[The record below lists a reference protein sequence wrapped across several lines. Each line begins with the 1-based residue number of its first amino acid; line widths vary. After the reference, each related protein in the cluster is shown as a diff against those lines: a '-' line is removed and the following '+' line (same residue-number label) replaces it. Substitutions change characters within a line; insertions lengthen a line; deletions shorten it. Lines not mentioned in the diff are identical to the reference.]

1 MHIVS
6 HRGSSL
12 SSQRHPIHA
21 CAPVRCVVVVLFTR
35 LLFLFVP
42 LLFFQTFQMSSSE
55 FHERLKSKDLRDFR
69 LGTVASSD
77 HETPLTHNGSRHFRA
92 RPKLHK
98 KPREA
103 CKRSWSPIGI
113 LKSFTLTIPWNSAKL
128 VKISGIIARLHHIDR
143 RLMGLLKE
151 QCAE

>member
-1 MHIVS
+1 MHIMS

-12 SSQRHPIHA
+12 SSPRQPIHA
-21 CAPVRCVVVVLFTR
+21 CPFVRCVVVVLFTR

-77 HETPLTHNGSRHFRA
+77 HETPLTVQ
-92 RPKLHK
+92 
-98 KPREA
+98 
-103 CKRSWSPIGI
+103 GI
-113 LKSFTLTIPWNSAKL
+113 LVTSSREGCESEVAQ
-128 VKISGIIARLHHIDR
+128 DR
-143 RLMGLLKE
+143 GRVLPCGSTD
-151 QCAE
+151 

>member
-12 SSQRHPIHA
+12 SSARHPIHA

-42 LLFFQTFQMSSSE
+42 LLFFRPFQMSSSE

-69 LGTVASSD
+69 LGTVATSD
-77 HETPLTHNGSRHFRA
+77 HETPLTETIAVSATIWISVGKVHHQIRLRILSCSRVSENHRGPEVPEVRVPVVNVA
-92 RPKLHK
+92 MAL
-98 KPREA
+98 
-103 CKRSWSPIGI
+103 
-113 LKSFTLTIPWNSAKL
+113 L
-128 VKISGIIARLHHIDR
+128 
-143 RLMGLLKE
+143 GLP
-151 QCAE
+151 